1 MSYIRID
8 IDEKSK
14 ILDHRKMMR
23 YDQPWMI
30 VQDKVQIL
38 HKSPAS
44 IWCDRRQHL
53 LILYYEANKYASLSS
68 INSTINMS
76 DHSNIPNGRTSD
88 LQTVSKWNSFD
99 EMFKRKSFC

>member
-1 MSYIRID
+1 MI
-8 IDEKSK
+8 
-14 ILDHRKMMR
+14 R

-38 HKSPAS
+38 HKFPAS

-68 INSTINMS
+68 INSTMSIS
-76 DHSNIPNGRTSD
+76 DHSNISNGRMSD
-88 LQTVSKWNSFD
+88 VQTVSKWNSFD
-99 EMFKRKSFC
+99 ENIQEKNHSVSLS